1 MNVGLGNLL
10 ILFLLS
16 VFAEFVRRISIK
28 NTRSCIDAILNGSI
42 LNSKFNKDI
51 IFQFDV
57 PEELENV
64 GREICNPR
72 IAWTDE
78 YKYMVQATKL
88 RDMFVNNY
96 KQYIDPQF
104 TDYSEYGPK

>member
-1 MNVGLGNLL
+1 MTTRYIISRYNESIGWLHP
-10 ILFLLS
+10 ILHQ
-16 VFAEFVRRISIK
+16 
-28 NTRSCIDAILNGSI
+28 CII
-42 LNSKFNKDI
+42 FNKGDRLGLAN
-51 IFQFDV
+51 
-57 PEELENV
+57 ETKLENV

-96 KQYIDPQF
+96 KQYIDPKF